1 MPVVQPN
8 FVTDLALP
16 DPAQHAASLGIQ
28 VRPPQPRPMG
38 LLMAAPPKPSATLV
52 MGQVAGFT
60 AGLSG
65 QDKQDV
71 ECTTLAAQLNS
82 DVKVTDTKTYSGV
95 RKWFDNYASVMSNLG
110 WIMSFDWQ
118 QYQASGQGLSMD
130 KVVLEILAGALTGD
144 APLIAKAAIDALG
157 KLPQSDGRLSLFR
170 NSTVSASAGKF
181 MLGVASKQGDSLGF
195 QLGAVAMDYTSQ
207 DTTVLW
213 FRWKSSDLKIQKDT
227 KTATFN
233 QAMYAQKA
241 RATLEAR
248 LAGHIN
254 TYAQDLDLGL

>member
-1 MPVVQPN
+1 MPVQQD
-8 FVTDLALP
+8 FVNALALP
-16 DPAQHAASLGIQ
+16 DLAKHAAALGIQ
-28 VRPPQPRPMG
+28 VLPQQPRPKT

-60 AGLSG
+60 AGLTG

-82 DVKVTDTKTYSGV
+82 DVKVKDNKTYDGV
-95 RKWFDNYASVMSNLG
+95 LKWFDNYASVMSNLG

-118 QYQASGQGLSMD
+118 KYQASGQGLSMD
-130 KVVLEILAGALTGD
+130 QVVLEILAGAMTGD

-157 KLPQSDGRLSLFR
+157 KLPRTDGRLSLFR

-181 MLGVASKQGDSLGF
+181 MLGVASKQGESLGF
-195 QLGAVAMDYTSQ
+195 QFGAIAMDYASR
-207 DTTVLW
+207 DTTILW
-213 FRWKSSDLKIQKDT
+213 FRWKSSDLKIEKDT

-233 QAMYAQKA
+233 QVMYAQQA
-241 RATLEAR
+241 RATLEAK